1 MQLFRLI
8 FCVLEQLVRII
19 FRLSLNP
26 KSVYPIIL
34 IEKYRSSWRA
44 NGHDERG
51 KEKQID
57 QIDVIY

>member
-1 MQLFRLI
+1 MQLFRLT

-34 IEKYRSSWRA
+34 IEKRRSSWQMG
-44 NGHDERG
+44 NDERG

-57 QIDVIY
+57 EIDVIY